1 MSGKHPFLSVSEDLR
16 TSYLVVLA
24 ATTSADQESSSEE
37 IAFMEQMAIAANLS
51 EENRKIVKK
60 ATEDINSTNLSGHL
74 EDFKDNDLRFS
85 LMADMLN
92 VCYADGNLNQDEIKQ
107 LDQINQVL
115 GINEEQFKALQQY
128 VTTANKEA
136 EKVEGNPELKKAP
149 QKANANTEAEGKEPK
164 EEKSFLEKTGLGN
177 MLQGMGIPVD
187 NFQNGSTVG
196 TALTSTAFTLLQTYV
211 TANTK
216 AGQENSLG
224 DTIGGFIGN
233 LLDGNKKEGEKEQ
246 SGVTTMIAGFFKS
259 DAGSATINS
268 VLQNVTDSV
277 AKGKGIGNLGE
288 ILGGKNQQNLIG
300 GVLGALMQSGQ
311 KK

>member
-1 MSGKHPFLSVSEDLR
+1 MSEKHPFLSASEDLR

-24 ATTSADQESSSEE
+24 ATTSADKESSVEE
-37 IAFMEQMAIAANLS
+37 VAFMEQMAIGANLS
-51 EENRKIVKK
+51 EENREIVKK
-60 ATEDINSTNLSGHL
+60 ATEDISTVNLNEHL
-74 EDFKDNDLRFS
+74 EGFKDNDLRFA

-92 VCYADGNLNQDEIKQ
+92 VCYADGNLNQDEITQ
-107 LDQINQVL
+107 LDQINKVL
-115 GINEEQFKALQQY
+115 GINAEQFKALQQY
-128 VTTANKEA
+128 VVAANKEA
-136 EKVEGNPELKKAP
+136 EKAEGNPELKKAP
-149 QKANANTEAEGKEPK
+149 QKASISEKTEGKEPNEDK
-164 EEKSFLEKTGLGN
+164 GFLEKTGLGN
-177 MLQGMGIPVD
+177 MLQSMGIPVD

-211 TANTK
+211 NANTQ

-233 LLDGNKKEGEKEQ
+233 LLGGEKKEGEKEQ

-259 DAGSATINS
+259 EAGSATINS
-268 VLQNVTDSV
+268 VLQNVTTSV

-288 ILGGKNQQNLIG
+288 VLGGKNQQNLIG
-300 GVLGALMQSGQ
+300 GVLGALMNSG